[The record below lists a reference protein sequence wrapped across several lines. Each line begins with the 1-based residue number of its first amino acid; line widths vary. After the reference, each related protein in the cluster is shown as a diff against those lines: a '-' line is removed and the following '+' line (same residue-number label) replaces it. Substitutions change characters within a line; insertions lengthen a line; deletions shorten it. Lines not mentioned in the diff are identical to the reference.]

1 MFVMGGRLC
10 PGCTLGKQ
18 CSGTPQDHP
27 VKYLIR
33 LRFAPGLT
41 GFAFE
46 LKGAKVG
53 DLLAPENTPFA
64 VALALLGLLA
74 LVQLVGLGHLLGHG
88 DVDAGGDAPDGHADV
103 GGGLASLLGIG
114 RVPLIVWLSCLLAC
128 FALLGLSLQGLVAG
142 IFGAPFGAAP
152 ATGAALLAALPANS
166 AVTRLL
172 GLVWPHDETTAVPVD
187 ALVGRRGTIAVGT
200 AARGNPARAVV
211 HDLHGQQHNVMV
223 EPHHDGET
231 LAEGTQVL
239 LVRSEGEIFYAL
251 DGQGPIRLDP

>member
-1 MFVMGGRLC
+1 M
-10 PGCTLGKQ
+10 
-18 CSGTPQDHP
+18 
-27 VKYLIR
+27 
-33 LRFAPGLT
+33 RFAPGLT

-142 IFGAPFGAAP
+142 IFGTPFGAAP

-166 AVTRLL
+166 AVTRVL

-239 LVRSEGEIFYAL
+239 LVRREGEIFYAL